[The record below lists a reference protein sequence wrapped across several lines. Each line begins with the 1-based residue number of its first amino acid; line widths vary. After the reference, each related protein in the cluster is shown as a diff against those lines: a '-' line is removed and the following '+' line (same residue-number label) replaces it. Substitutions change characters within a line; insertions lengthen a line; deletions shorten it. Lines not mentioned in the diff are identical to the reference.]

1 MNGGR
6 FPVQRRLRHRWR
18 IGLGALV
25 AAGVWWGGITTV
37 SAQTRIPATD
47 DDYLA
52 VVNFTTIGDRD
63 RYVVV
68 FFEFP
73 ATLTGPLYFAI
84 QDPETGSDSAAS
96 KPIDESS
103 LPGRPVVTSFSLY
116 GGPGAFSDPATRRDN
131 FGASTAGGDP
141 HTGTRL
147 ARYRYR
153 DRLTAVD
160 GDGPNLT
167 TFEDDWVFFPPVDV
181 KQGELVGT
189 RRYFKIVVEVD
200 AFTTPDTATKNG
212 FRLDVSTAGSGTPT
226 GVASGRAFAY
236 SWTVNFLNRTTPAKT
251 WNFYPFVPEG
261 ATRLTLSSYDM
272 DHGEKTTG
280 PNAFAYDDT
289 PAANNPLNRRAI
301 TGANMVGGDMAAS
314 SATVTVGA
322 GQDAQTWRLT
332 ITEDGA
338 GGSINTTEIY
348 AATNAGAEPARIYAA
363 PYRPAPPDHV
373 VTTTSSCAVIGDG
386 SRAARVVFQLV
397 DAAGRPVTYERGIY
411 VTITGSARIRT
422 ASSTTATLPATAAL
436 VTTDVEGIAWVEVV
450 NSTAETVTVRA
461 QTDGGSGSSTL
472 PDPGANT
479 TASITF
485 VSDTARTPPV
495 IELALG
501 VAGTDRLYLKFSQPV
516 FGTLGCDGDIAKE
529 SFELTPTNTPV
540 ELEVLTRSPTGAVED
555 VFLTLDRPITVD
567 EVLSARIAAAS
578 NAAIRNGTGESL
590 PASRSR
596 RLTDVAIGIVEPVWA
611 TDSFGTGD
619 AGAGAFR
626 TIRSFTGG
634 TGLFPTD
641 ITLQARLLTTNPAL
655 TTSLLYTIDPRLG
668 AGVTYWSPNRLP
680 GLVAVDRETPATVL
694 KPTDVNGAFRNFQIS
709 GTDPALERG
718 EQLQFQFRV
727 EGAHGFIYAATVD
740 DPTDPRTV
748 RPWSFD
754 LDGGLIAQ
762 RANVTIL
769 NNVIYP
775 TRGENT
781 ILVYELRRAGMVNV
795 LVFALDGTLV
805 RTIQRGR
812 QAAGT
817 YRATW
822 DGRNQGGRVVA
833 RGIYFIRVVAP
844 GGIDEYRKVIVAKD

>member
-1 MNGGR
+1 M
-6 FPVQRRLRHRWR
+6 WC
-18 IGLGALV
+18 
-25 AAGVWWGGITTV
+25 AGTTTV
-37 SAQTRIPATD
+37 SAQTRIPAGD
-47 DDYLA
+47 GDYLA
-52 VVNFTTIGDRD
+52 AVNFPRLGDRD

-84 QDPETGSDSAAS
+84 QDPETAG
-96 KPIDESS
+96 PNDEGATPVPMTLS
-103 LPGRPVVTSFSLY
+103 GPVVTSFSLY
-116 GGPGAFSDPATRRDN
+116 GGTGAFSDPATRQVD
-131 FGASTAGGDP
+131 FTVSGADP
-141 HTGTRL
+141 NTGTRL

-153 DRLTAVD
+153 YQLTAE
-160 GDGPNLT
+160 GGEGPNLT
-167 TFEDDWVFFPPVDV
+167 TNDDDWVFFPPVDV
-181 KQGELVGT
+181 RQGELVGT
-189 RRYFKIVVEVD
+189 RRYFKIVVEV
-200 AFTTPDTATKNG
+200 AAPTEPDQETKNG

-226 GVASGRAFAY
+226 GVASGRSFAY
-236 SWTVNFLNRTTPAKT
+236 GWTVNFLNRTTPAPAKT

-261 ATRLTLSSYDM
+261 ATRLTLSSSDM
-272 DHGEKTTG
+272 DSGEDTAG
-280 PNAFAYDDT
+280 PNAFAYDDR
-289 PAANNPLNRRAI
+289 AATENPLNG
-301 TGANMVGGDMAAS
+301 TGPGGQNMVGGDGVAA
-314 SATVTVGA
+314 SATVTVGT
-322 GQDAQTWRLT
+322 GQRNQTWRLT
-332 ITEDGA
+332 ITEDA
-338 GGSINTTEIY
+338 VGGNINTTEIY

-363 PYRPAPPDHV
+363 PYRPEQPDHV

-397 DAAGRPVTYERGIY
+397 DADDRPVTYRRDIY
-411 VTITGSARIRT
+411 VTVTGSARIRT
-422 ASSTTATLPATAAL
+422 ASSTTTTLPATAAL
-436 VTTDVEGIAWVEVV
+436 VETDVDGIAWVEVV
-450 NSTAETVTVRA
+450 NGTAETVTVRA
-461 QTDGGSGSSTL
+461 QTDGGSGSSSLLT
-472 PDPGANT
+472 PGANT

-529 SFELTPTNTPV
+529 SFKLTPTNTPV
-540 ELEVLTRSPTGAVED
+540 GLEVLTRSPTGAVED

-578 NAAIRNGTGESL
+578 DTAIRNGTSDSL

-611 TDSFGTGD
+611 TDSLGTGD

-655 TTSLLYTIDPRLG
+655 TTSLLYAVDPRLG

-694 KPTDVNGAFRNFQIS
+694 KPIDVNGAFRDFRIA
-709 GTDPALERG
+709 GADPALERG

-727 EGAHGFIYAATVD
+727 EGAHGAIYAATVD

-781 ILVYELRRAGMVNV
+781 IVVYELRRAGMVNV

-817 YRATW
+817 YRTTW

>member
-1 MNGGR
+1 M
-6 FPVQRRLRHRWR
+6 
-18 IGLGALV
+18 
-25 AAGVWWGGITTV
+25 WWGGITTV

-52 VVNFTTIGDRD
+52 VVNFPQLGDRD
-63 RYVVV
+63 RYVLV

-84 QDPETGSDSAAS
+84 QDPETGSDSATG

-103 LPGRPVVTSFSLY
+103 PLGRPVVTSFSLY
-116 GGPGAFSDPATRRDN
+116 GGTGAFSDPATRRDN

-189 RRYFKIVVEVD
+189 RRYFKIVVEV
-200 AFTTPDTATKNG
+200 AAPTAVEQDTKNG

-236 SWTVNFLNRTTPAKT
+236 SWTVNFLNRTAKT

-261 ATRLTLSSYDM
+261 ARSLLPSSFDM
-272 DHGEKTTG
+272 DLAENTTG

-289 PAANNPLNRRAI
+289 PAADNPLNR
-301 TGANMVGGDMAAS
+301 TGTNNMVSTNNNSIRAL
-314 SATVTVGA
+314 VTVGA
-322 GQDAQTWRLT
+322 GQDNQTWRLT
-332 ITEDGA
+332 VTEDGD
-338 GGSINTTEIY
+338 GGAINTTEIY
-348 AATNAGAEPARIYAA
+348 ATTSTTTTPLLAELELARIYAA

-373 VTTTSSCAVIGDG
+373 ITTTSNCAVIGDG
-386 SRAARVVFQLV
+386 SDAARVIFQLV
-397 DAAGRPVTYERGIY
+397 DAAGRPVTYERDIY
-411 VTITGSARIRT
+411 VTVTGSARIRT
-422 ASSTTATLPATAAL
+422 ASSTTATLPAAAL

-461 QTDGGSGSSTL
+461 QTDGGSGSSNL
-472 PDPGANT
+472 PTTSANT
-479 TASITF
+479 AASITF

-501 VAGTDRLYLKFSQPV
+501 IAGTDRLYLKFSQPV

-540 ELEVLTRSPTGAVED
+540 GLEVLTRSTTGAVED
-555 VFLTLDRPITVD
+555 VFLTLERPIAVN
-567 EVLSARIAAAS
+567 EVLSAQIAAAS
-578 NAAIRNGTGESL
+578 DTAIRNGTGDPL

-641 ITLQARLLTTNPAL
+641 ITLQARLLTTDTTPA
-655 TTSLLYTIDPRLG
+655 TSLLYTIDPRLG

-680 GLVAVDRETPATVL
+680 GLVAADRETPATVL
-694 KPTDVNGAFRNFQIS
+694 KPIDVNGAFRNFQIS
-709 GTDPALERG
+709 GADPALKG
-718 EQLQFQFRV
+718 GQQLQFQFRV
-727 EGAHGFIYAATVD
+727 QGVPAATVG
-740 DPTDPRTV
+740 DPADPRTV

-781 ILVYELRRAGMVNV
+781 ILVYELRQAGMVNV

-817 YRATW
+817 YRYTW

>member
-25 AAGVWWGGITTV
+25 AAGVWWGGTTTV
-37 SAQTRIPATD
+37 SAQTRIPAAD

-52 VVNFTTIGDRD
+52 AVNSRVIGDRD

-84 QDPETGSDSAAS
+84 QDPETGSASTTS
-96 KPIDESS
+96 KPIDESNTA
-103 LPGRPVVTSFSLY
+103 GRPAVTSFSLY
-116 GGPGAFSDPATRRDN
+116 GGPGAFSDPATRQVY
-131 FGASTAGGDP
+131 FPSGTDP
-141 HTGTRL
+141 NTGTRL
-147 ARYRYR
+147 TQYRYR

-160 GDGPNLT
+160 GPNLT
-167 TFEDDWVFFPPVDV
+167 TFDDGWVFFPPVDV
-181 KQGELVGT
+181 RQGELVGT

-200 AFTTPDTATKNG
+200 AFDTSTGTNDTKNG
-212 FRLDVSTAGSGTPT
+212 FRLDVSTVGSGTPT
-226 GVASGRAFAY
+226 GVASGRSFAY
-236 SWTVNFLNRTTPAKT
+236 SWTVNFLNRTTPAKR

-261 ATRLTLSSYDM
+261 ATRLTLSSFDM
-272 DHGEKTTG
+272 DSGEDTTG

-289 PAANNPLNRRAI
+289 AAANNPLNQGAI
-301 TGANMVGGDMAAS
+301 TGPDNMVGNNTTLAAS
-314 SATVTVGA
+314 ATITVGT
-322 GQDAQTWRLT
+322 GQDNQTWRLE
-332 ITEDGA
+332 ITEDAA
-338 GGSINTTEIY
+338 GGRVNTTEIY

-363 PYRPAPPDHV
+363 PYRPASPDHV

-397 DAAGRPVTYERGIY
+397 DAAGRPVTYRRDIY
-411 VTITGSARIRT
+411 VTVTGSARIRT
-422 ASSTTATLPATAAL
+422 ASSTTTRLPATAAL
-436 VTTDVEGIAWVEVV
+436 VETDGDGIAWVEVV
-450 NSTAETVTVRA
+450 NRTAETVTVRA
-461 QTDGGSGSSTL
+461 QTDGGSGSSSL
-472 PDPGANT
+472 RNPGANT

-501 VAGTDRLYLKFSQPV
+501 IAGTDRLYLKFSQPV

-529 SFELTPTNTPV
+529 SFKLTPTNTPV
-540 ELEVLTRSPTGAVED
+540 GLEVLTRSTTGAVED
-555 VFLTLDRPITVD
+555 AFLTLERPITVD

-578 NAAIRNGTGESL
+578 DTAIRNGTSDSL

-596 RLTDVAIGIVEPVWA
+596 RLTDVAIGIIEPVWA
-611 TDSFGTGD
+611 TDSLGTGD

-655 TTSLLYTIDPRLG
+655 TTSLLYAVDPRLG

-694 KPTDVNGAFRNFQIS
+694 KPIDVNGAFRNFRIA
-709 GTDPALERG
+709 GADPALERG

-727 EGAHGFIYAATVD
+727 EGAHGAIYAATVD

-781 ILVYELRRAGMVNV
+781 ILVYELRQAGMVNV

>member
-1 MNGGR
+1 M
-6 FPVQRRLRHRWR
+6 
-18 IGLGALV
+18 
-25 AAGVWWGGITTV
+25 WWGGTTTV
-37 SAQTRIPATD
+37 SAQTRIPAD
-47 DDYLA
+47 DGDYLA
-52 VVNFTTIGDRD
+52 AVNFTAIGDRD

-84 QDPETGSDSAAS
+84 QDPETAG
-96 KPIDESS
+96 PNDEGF
-103 LPGRPVVTSFSLY
+103 PPVGTDGPVVTSFSLY
-116 GGPGAFSDPATRRDN
+116 GGPGAFSDPATRQVD
-131 FGASTAGGDP
+131 FTVSGTDP
-141 HTGTRL
+141 NTGTRL

-153 DRLTAVD
+153 YRLTAVD
-160 GDGPNLT
+160 GEGPNLT
-167 TFEDDWVFFPPVDV
+167 TNDGDWVFFPPVDV
-181 KQGELVGT
+181 RQGELVGT
-189 RRYFKIVVEVD
+189 RRYFKIVVEVAAPTEPNQD
-200 AFTTPDTATKNG
+200 TKNG

-226 GVASGRAFAY
+226 GVASGRSFAY
-236 SWTVNFLNRTTPAKT
+236 SWTVNFLNRTTPAKR
-251 WNFYPFVPEG
+251 WDFYPFVPEG
-261 ATRLTLSSYDM
+261 ATRLTLSSHDM
-272 DHGEKTTG
+272 DLAENTTG

-289 PAANNPLNRRAI
+289 AATNNPLNR
-301 TGANMVGGDMAAS
+301 GANNMVGNAAAA

-322 GQDAQTWRLT
+322 GQDNQTWRLT
-332 ITEDGA
+332 ITEDGR
-338 GGSINTTEIY
+338 GGAVNTTEIY
-348 AATNAGAEPARIYAA
+348 AATNASTEPARIYAA
-363 PYRPAPPDHV
+363 PYRPASPDHV

-386 SRAARVVFQLV
+386 SDAARVVFQLV
-397 DAAGRPVTYERGIY
+397 DAAGRPVTYRRNIS
-411 VTITGSARIRT
+411 VTVTGSARIRT
-422 ASSTTATLPATAAL
+422 ASSTTTRLPATVAL
-436 VTTDVEGIAWVEVV
+436 VETDVDGIAWVEVV
-450 NSTAETVTVRA
+450 NGTAETVTVRA
-461 QTDGGSGSSTL
+461 QTDGGSGSSRL
-472 PDPGANT
+472 LNPGANT

-529 SFELTPTNTPV
+529 SFKLTPTNTPV
-540 ELEVLTRSPTGAVED
+540 GLEVLTRAPTGAVED

-567 EVLSARIAAAS
+567 EVLSAQIAAAS
-578 NAAIRNGTGESL
+578 DTAIRNGTSVSL

-611 TDSFGTGD
+611 TDSLGTGD

-626 TIRSFTGG
+626 TIRRFTGG

-655 TTSLLYTIDPRLG
+655 TTSLLYAVDPRLG
-668 AGVTYWSPNRLP
+668 AGVTYWAPNRLP
-680 GLVAVDRETPATVL
+680 GLVAADRETPATVL
-694 KPTDVNGAFRNFQIS
+694 KPIDVNGAFRDFRIS
-709 GTDPALERG
+709 GADPVLERG

-727 EGAHGFIYAATVD
+727 EGAHGAIYAATVD

-775 TRGENT
+775 TRGEST
-781 ILVYELRRAGMVNV
+781 ILVYELRQAGMVNV

-822 DGRNQGGRVVA
+822 DGRNQGGRVVT

-844 GGIDEYRKVIVAKD
+844 GGIDEYRKVIVAK

>member
-1 MNGGR
+1 M
-6 FPVQRRLRHRWR
+6 
-18 IGLGALV
+18 
-25 AAGVWWGGITTV
+25 WWGGITTV

-52 VVNFTTIGDRD
+52 VVNLRPLGDRD

-73 ATLTGPLYFAI
+73 TTLTGPLYFAI
-84 QDPETGSDSAAS
+84 QDPETGSDSATG

-103 LPGRPVVTSFSLY
+103 PSGRPRVTSFSLY

-189 RRYFKIVVEVD
+189 RRYFKIVVEVAAATVAD
-200 AFTTPDTATKNG
+200 QDTKNG

-236 SWTVNFLNRTTPAKT
+236 SWTVNFLNRTGKT

-261 ATRLTLSSYDM
+261 ATRLTLSSFDM
-272 DHGEKTTG
+272 DDGEDTTG
-280 PNAFAYDDT
+280 PRAFDHSGS
-289 PAANNPLNRRAI
+289 PASENPLNG
-301 TGANMVGGDMAAS
+301 TGTSGEDMVDDNMDATLAE

-322 GQDAQTWRLT
+322 GQDNQTWRLT
-332 ITEDGA
+332 VTEDGD
-338 GGSINTTEIY
+338 GGAVNTTEIY

-373 VTTTSSCAVIGDG
+373 VTTTSGCAVINDG
-386 SRAARVVFQLV
+386 SDAARVVFQLV
-397 DAAGRPVTYERGIY
+397 DAAGRPVTYERDIY
-411 VTITGSARIRT
+411 VTVTGSARIRT
-422 ASSTTATLPATAAL
+422 ASSTTTRLPAATAL
-436 VTTDVEGIAWVEVV
+436 VTTDVDGIAWVEVV
-450 NSTAETVTVRA
+450 NSSAETVTVRA
-461 QTDGGSGSSTL
+461 QTDGGSGSSNL
-472 PDPGANT
+472 PNTSANT
-479 TASITF
+479 AASITF

-501 VAGTDRLYLKFSQPV
+501 IAGTDRLYLKFSQPV
-516 FGTLGCDGDIAKE
+516 FGTLGCDGDIVKE

-540 ELEVLTRSPTGAVED
+540 GLEVLTRSPTGAVED
-555 VFLTLDRPITVD
+555 VFLTLDRPIAVN
-567 EVLSARIAAAS
+567 EVLSARITAAS
-578 NAAIRNGTGESL
+578 DTAIRNGTGESL

-596 RLTDVAIGIVEPVWA
+596 RLTDVAIGIIEPVGA

-641 ITLQARLLTTNPAL
+641 ITLQARLLTTDTTPA
-655 TTSLLYTIDPRLG
+655 TSLLYAIDPRLG
-668 AGVTYWSPNRLP
+668 AGVTYWAPNRLP
-680 GLVAVDRETPATVL
+680 GLVAADRETPATVL
-694 KPTDVNGAFRNFQIS
+694 KPIDVNGAFRDFRIS
-709 GTDPALERG
+709 GADPALERG

-781 ILVYELRRAGMVNV
+781 ILVYELRQAGMVNV

-817 YRATW
+817 YRYTW